1 MRPAARPGMD
11 RNPGRLIDD
20 QDKPVAIQHP
30 FGELVGAEVTG
41 VRTPSWKP
49 LPVLRSCMR
58 PPAPVAG
65 EGWGGGISLRHAGN
79 IVPQGRPRKPPGA
92 PSTALPALSVVAA
105 REDGNDCCG

>member
-1 MRPAARPGMD
+1 MSAKHQAARGVAVESMRQRRRPRQPEAQQREPVLEMRPAARPGMD

-20 QDKPVAIQHP
+20 ADKPVAIQHP
-30 FGELVGAEVTG
+30 FGELVGGEVTG

-65 EGWGGGISLRHAGN
+65 EGWG
-79 IVPQGRPRKPPGA
+79 
-92 PSTALPALSVVAA
+92 
-105 REDGNDCCG
+105 